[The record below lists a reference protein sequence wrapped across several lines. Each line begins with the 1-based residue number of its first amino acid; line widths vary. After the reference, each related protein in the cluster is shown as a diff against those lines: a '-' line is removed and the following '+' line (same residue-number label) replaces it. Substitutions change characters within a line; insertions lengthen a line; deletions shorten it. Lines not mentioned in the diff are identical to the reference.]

1 MEAFAAYLLKSVIW
15 LTGFA
20 LVYFLFLRN
29 ERFFRIKRYYL
40 IAGIVISF
48 IFPLFT
54 IHYSVNLPSPVTNNA
69 VFETAGTVP
78 ALSAQQ
84 AAPGKAFDY
93 RYVLLFIYLAGIVF
107 LTFRMLKHV
116 VVLLSTIR
124 RAEKNSIDRVKV
136 IRTSEIKDSFSFFSY
151 VFVNPSLNETETE
164 MIMNHELVHV
174 NQKHWF
180 DLLLVEFIRLLQWMN
195 PVAWIYSDFIRQNH
209 EYIADKGALQRIADP
224 AVYKAVLVN
233 QLFDSPVLV
242 LSNSFNYSINKKR
255 FDMMKKKVSS
265 PYRKMK
271 ILLVLPVFA
280 IVFYAFATPEYHYLP
295 DSGTLMSNSGLQGS
309 PQKKAGGIVVNEDG
323 KPLSGV
329 TIVASNSLT
338 SVITNAGG
346 KFVIGIP
353 DGSSLI
359 FSFKGYKSYTLPPLT
374 ASNQNLYV
382 KMVKDPD
389 YKKELKIMASDG
401 SEVKALVVVDG
412 VISEDNIGKVDPDA
426 ILTMT
431 VLKDEE
437 ATSKYGEKGKDG
449 VIEITTKKKDTQTQ
463 AADQKTVKGI
473 VLKEDGQPLTGVNVT
488 ATGAMGNASFVTT
501 GPDGRF
507 EIKYVQ
513 SDALLIF
520 SGRGYKKLSLKP
532 DFNSAMTVKM
542 EIDPDYKEMPVAV
555 AAQRPEPLVIIDG
568 VISDRTFNEARR
580 ELGYNLGPVKLLAA
594 KEATEKFG
602 EKGVNGAWEI
612 TTRKKALEMG
622 LKPPFP
628 RLSPDDY
635 PTFQGQR
642 YFSFND
648 WVKGQVRYPEEARA
662 KQVEGWVQLNFTV
675 NLDGTIS
682 NVRSVGTADKI
693 LVDEVIRVITS
704 SPKWEPPRNSE
715 VDEPFTS
722 NINLKFKLPDQIGGE
737 EPFVIVEQMP
747 QYPGGE
753 VELLNF
759 IRDNTKY
766 PEAARANKIQGKVII
781 RFIVNT
787 QGMAEGISILKGV
800 DPELDF
806 EAVRVVSLLSG
817 FKPGMQ
823 GGKDVNVWYMVPVNF
838 EMPE

>member
-15 LTGFA
+15 LTGFS

-48 IFPLFT
+48 IFPFLT
-54 IHYSVNLPSPVTNNA
+54 IHYSVNLPSPETDNA
-69 VFETAGTVP
+69 VFGAGGSVP
-78 ALSAQQ
+78 ALLSQQ
-84 AAPGKAFDY
+84 EVQGNAFDY
-93 RYVLLFIYLAGIVF
+93 RYVLLFIYLAGIFF
-107 LTFRMLKHV
+107 LAFRMLKHV
-116 VVLLSTIR
+116 VALLSTIR
-124 RAEKNSIDRVKV
+124 RTEKNSIGRIKV

-151 VFVNPSLNETETE
+151 VFVNPCLNETETE

-174 NQKHWF
+174 SQKHWF

-209 EYIADKGALQRIADP
+209 EYIADKAALQRISDP

-280 IVFYAFATPEYHYLP
+280 IVFYAFATPEYHYLA
-295 DSGTLMSNSGLQGS
+295 DSGTLVSSGLQGS
-309 PQKKAGGIVVNEDG
+309 LQKKAGGIVVNEDG

-338 SVITNAGG
+338 SVITNSGG

-389 YKKELKIMASDG
+389 YKQELKIMASDG

-412 VISEDNIGKVDPDA
+412 VISKDNIGKVDPDA

-449 VIEITTKKKDTQTQ
+449 VIEITTKNRDTKTL

-473 VLKEDGQPLTGVNVT
+473 VLKEDGQPLAEANVT

-507 EIKYVQ
+507 EINNVQ
-513 SDALLIF
+513 ADALLIF

-542 EIDPDYKEMPVAV
+542 EIDPDYKELPVATAV
-555 AAQRPEPLVIIDG
+555 QRPEPLVTIDG
-568 VISDRTFNEARR
+568 VISDRTFNEARK

-648 WVKGQVRYPEEARA
+648 WVRSQARYPEEASA
-662 KQVEGWVQLNFTV
+662 KQVEGWVQVNYTV
-675 NLDGTIS
+675 GLDGTIT
-682 NVRSVGTADKI
+682 NVTSVGTTDKI
-693 LVDEVIRVITS
+693 LIDEVIRVVKS

-722 NINLKFKLPDQIGGE
+722 NLNLKFKLPDQIGEE
-737 EPFVIVEQMP
+737 EPFVVVEQMP

-753 VELLNF
+753 VEILNF

-766 PEAARANKIQGKVII
+766 PEAARANKMEGKVII

-787 QGMAEGISILKGV
+787 QGKAEGISILKGV

-806 EAVRVVSLLSG
+806 EAVRVVSMLSG

-823 GGKDVNVWYMVPVNF
+823 GGKAVNVWYMVPVNF
-838 EMPE
+838 EITE